1 MVSEKDTVEEMPYF
15 KTVIII
21 LFIMTISGCSQ
32 SPVLEYDPEI
42 AVPLSFVEDL
52 QFSDTSRLTVKEC
65 EQRMLDFSNP
75 KTIRENNIVPNNHV
89 VLIDLDEVYKVW
101 DEYSLVPLC
110 IEANFG
116 LYRTTGDFNLP
127 NIADVWSINM
137 NE

>member
-1 MVSEKDTVEEMPYF
+1 MPYF

-21 LFIMTISGCSQ
+21 LFIVTISGCSQ
-32 SPVLEYDPEI
+32 TPVLEYDAEI

-52 QFSDTSRLTVKEC
+52 QLSDTSRLTVKEC
-65 EQRMLDFSNP
+65 EQRMIDFSSP
-75 KTIRENNIVPNNHV
+75 KSVNENHIVPKDYV
-89 VLIDLDEVYKVW
+89 VLIDLDEVYKEW
-101 DEYSLVPLC
+101 SEYSLVPLC

-116 LYRTTGDFNLP
+116 LYRTTGEFNLP